1 MSGGGGASLELQ
13 AVCKSYGAVR
23 VADAIT
29 LQVPAG
35 EALGVL
41 GPNGA
46 GKSTLFNL
54 IGGAAA
60 PDSGSIRL
68 DGQRLDRLSPEA
80 RCRRGVARSFQ
91 IPRPFGGTTVFEN
104 LLVGAAFGAG
114 LHDGARDAWCVEVL
128 QLTGLLDRANV
139 LAGSLGLLERKRLE
153 LARALA
159 AKPRLLLLDE
169 IAGGLTDAECRELVG
184 CIRAVRA
191 TGVTVVWVEHVLHAL
206 LGVVDR
212 LVVLD
217 FGRIIADGAPRA
229 VMADPV
235 VRDVYLGLDSHD
247 LAA

>member
-1 MSGGGGASLELQ
+1 MSGARLELQ
-13 AVCKSYGAVR
+13 AVCKSYGAVQ
-23 VADAIT
+23 VADNISLRVDPGDA
-29 LQVPAG
+29 V
-35 EALGVL
+35 GVL

-54 IGGAAA
+54 IGGAVA

-68 DGQRLDRLSPEA
+68 DGVRLDGQSPEA
-80 RCRRGVARSFQ
+80 RCRHGIARSFQ

-114 LHDGARDAWCVEVL
+114 LRHGERDAWCVEVL
-128 QLTGLLDRANV
+128 QLTGLLDRANM

-169 IAGGLTDAECRELVG
+169 IAGGLTDAECRDLVA

-191 TGVTVVWVEHVLHAL
+191 TGVTVIWVEHVLHAL

-217 FGRIIADGAPRA
+217 FGRIIADGTPQA

-235 VRDVYLGLDSHD
+235 VRDVYLGLETDD

>member
-1 MSGGGGASLELQ
+1 MSGASLELQ

-23 VADAIT
+23 VADGIT
-29 LQVPAG
+29 LQIQPG
-35 EALGVL
+35 EAVGVL

-54 IGGAAA
+54 IGGAVA

-153 LARALA
+153 LARALGA
-159 AKPRLLLLDE
+159 RPRLLLLDE
-169 IAGGLTDAECRELVG
+169 IAGGVA
-184 CIRAVRA
+184 CISAVRA

-217 FGRIIADGAPRA
+217 FGRIIADGAPGA

-235 VRDVYLGLDSHD
+235 VGDVYLGLESHD